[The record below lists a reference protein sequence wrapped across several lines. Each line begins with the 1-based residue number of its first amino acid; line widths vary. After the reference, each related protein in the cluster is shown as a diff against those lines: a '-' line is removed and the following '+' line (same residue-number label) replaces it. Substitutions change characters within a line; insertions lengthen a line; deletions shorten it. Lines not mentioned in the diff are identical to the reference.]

1 MLLTILLT
9 ILIFGVIIT
18 IHELG
23 HFCAARAFGVN
34 ILEFS
39 IGMGPKLAS
48 LKRKKPPKPGK
59 IRTLYT
65 IRLLPRGGY
74 V

>member
-48 LKRKKPPKPGK
+48 LR
-59 IRTLYT
+59 R
-65 IRLLPRGGY
+65 
-74 V
+74 